1 MIKVYRLTKT
11 IGMLGV
17 YLSERAWLEGL
28 DDVNHLPYVYH
39 PLLTLPEQQK
49 R

>member
-1 MIKVYRLTKT
+1 MTIT

-17 YLSERAWLEGL
+17 YLSERTWLEGL
-28 DDVNHLPYVYH
+28 GDINDLPYVDH
-39 PLLTLPEQQK
+39 SLLTLPEQQE